1 MLVAFYYSEFLVNKM
16 GTVNSSLSSSSCT
29 GSGENLMLLAI
40 YYSEFLVN
48 KIGTVNEIIVALVM
62 YGVR

>member
-1 MLVAFYYSEFLVNKM
+1 
-16 GTVNSSLSSSSCT
+16 
-29 GSGENLMLLAI
+29 MLLAI

-48 KIGTVNEIIVALVM
+48 KMGTNNVMIVSLLI